1 MLALGVLCL
10 TLATACG
17 SGGPPVAPVRTP
29 WTSIAASLS
38 GPVEPE
44 ASNPC
49 SRGAKGCLPAVVAE
63 MERRFG
69 ALSATCDHKAA
80 FALMYLRVTQAVGR
94 DEAKKASFADR
105 PYLAHLDAVFARL
118 YFDAFDA
125 WREGRRAAVPAAWQQ
140 TFAMADARRVN
151 GVGDLL
157 LGMNAHISRDLPFA
171 VAAIGGLDGA
181 RRRSFRQV
189 NGMLEQ
195 VSRPIL
201 REESHRFDPTIG
213 NFTLPILDANFR
225 DLGLLMSSWRDS
237 ALRDGERLL
246 EARTPAA
253 RANVARSIEQAAL
266 ARAVVIA
273 AATSRVP
280 FSRAGHARDAYCR
293 AH

>member
-1 MLALGVLCL
+1 MLALGVVSL

-17 SGGPPVAPVRTP
+17 SGKPPVAPVPTP

-49 SRGAKGCLPAVVAE
+49 SRGASSCLPAVVAE

-69 ALSATCDHKAA
+69 ALAATCDHKAA

-94 DEAKKASFADR
+94 DEAKKASFVDR

-118 YFDAFDA
+118 YFEAFDA
-125 WREGRRAAVPAAWQQ
+125 WTEGRRAVVPAAWQQ
-140 TFAMADARRVN
+140 TFAMADAKRVN

-171 VAAIGGLDGA
+171 VAAIGGLDAA

-201 REESHRFDPTIG
+201 REESRRFDPTIG
-213 NFTLPILDANFR
+213 NFSLPILDANFG

-246 EARTPAA
+246 DAPTPAA
-253 RANVARSIEQAAL
+253 RAMVARSIEQAAL

-280 FSRAGHARDAYCR
+280 FSRAGRARDAYCR
-293 AH
+293 AR